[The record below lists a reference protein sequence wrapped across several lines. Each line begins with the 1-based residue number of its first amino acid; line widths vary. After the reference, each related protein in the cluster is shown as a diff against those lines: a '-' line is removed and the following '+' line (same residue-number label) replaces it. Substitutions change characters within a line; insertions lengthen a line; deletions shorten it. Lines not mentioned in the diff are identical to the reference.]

1 MWLKRLFVHSI
12 FVGVLMFSISMV
24 TKAQDSDHPA
34 LNLPIPKSH
43 LTLDELNLAV
53 EVGANEIIP
62 QNEVLFLRMGNPVG
76 LRIVLSDVESV
87 DDNNPESQLALVT
100 TYHYD
105 TNQTIRRLVDLKKSE
120 VVNEQVIDEG
130 SASLA
135 KIEKEV
141 AEFLVRDN
149 TQINDFLGA
158 AKNELKVETI
168 LSVTKNPESQF
179 YRKRVVLVLLKTSH
193 GYPQFMPKI
202 FVNLTDLEVVI
213 QE

>member
-1 MWLKRLFVHSI
+1 MWLKRLFAHSI

-43 LTLDELNLAV
+43 LTSDELNLAV
-53 EVGANEIIP
+53 EIGANEVFS
-62 QNEVLFLRMGNPVG
+62 QNQVSILHMDSQ
-76 LRIVLSDVESV
+76 RIVLSDVESV

-105 TNQTIRRLVDLKKSE
+105 TNQTIRRLVDLINSK
-120 VVNEQVIDEG
+120 VVNEQVIDGG

-135 KIEKEV
+135 EIEQV
-141 AEFLVRDN
+141 AAEFLVREN
-149 TQINDFLGA
+149 TPINDFLGA

-179 YRKRVVLVLLKTSH
+179 YHKRVVLVLLKTIH